1 MRIAV
6 IGSTGQ
12 LGTDLLALWG
22 DQAVGISHEE
32 IELSRQESVEEVLE
46 ALTADVVVNAAAYN
60 QVDEAQREPG
70 EAMAVNAVGPRF
82 LARCCVARGSRL
94 VHVSSD
100 FVFGQDLERQVP
112 YSETDLPG
120 PLGHYGISKL
130 GGELFVRSLCPR
142 HLVVRTCG
150 LYGHA
155 AREDQ
160 RGGNFVETMLG
171 LAEAGREV
179 RVVDDQRCTP
189 TSTVALAGAIVAL
202 VNREATG
209 VFHATCSGSVTWCEF
224 ARAVFRLAGKE
235 VDVAAI
241 SSDEF
246 GALAPRPHY
255 SVLDCSKLSQETGQ
269 VMPAWDA
276 ALKDYLDTRA
286 NTTSAA

>member
-6 IGSTGQ
+6 IGSSGQ

-22 DQAVGISHEE
+22 DQAVGVSHAG
-32 IELSRQESVEEVLE
+32 IELARQDSVER
-46 ALTADVVVNAAAYN
+46 ALDELAVDVVVNAAAYN
-60 QVDEAQREPG
+60 QVDEAEREPG
-70 EAMAVNAVGPRF
+70 DAMAVNALGPRF

-100 FVFGQDLERQVP
+100 FVFGQDGQRQTP
-112 YSETDLPG
+112 YTETDLPG

-155 AREDQ
+155 SRESG
-160 RGGNFVETMLG
+160 RSGNFVETMLG
-171 LAEAGREV
+171 LAEAGREI
-179 RVVDDQRCTP
+179 RVVDDQCCTP
-189 TSTVALAGAIVAL
+189 TSTVALAEAIAAL
-202 VNREATG
+202 VAAEATG
-209 VFHATCSGSVTWCEF
+209 VYHATCSGSVTWCEF

-235 VDVAAI
+235 VEVEAI

-246 GALAPRPHY
+246 GAAAPRPHY
-255 SVLDCSKLSQETGQ
+255 SVLDCGKLARETGQ
-269 VMPAWDA
+269 AMPAWDA
-276 ALKDYLDTRA
+276 ALKDYLDARTD
-286 NTTSAA
+286 TTST